1 MIMNRQ
7 KLFLL
12 LIVLLVAAAN
22 VDAARNILR
31 LGFEHGLSNNYVMG
45 IAQDR
50 NGFVWIS
57 TESGLNRYD
66 GSSFRVFNKEGQT
79 ALSANELNR
88 ICADTINNVLW
99 IATQRHGLD
108 RLDCNS
114 YKLQNYAH
122 DGGNPNSI
130 GSDGVTD
137 VIVDTPRRCLWVS
150 TYTDGLDRFDPTTGV
165 FEHFNSRTLPDWPD
179 NQLWCVALGNNGNV
193 LTGHVSAGFTVLD
206 PERRRVRNFRHIP
219 ADPQSLP
226 GNQVRSVLVD
236 SYRNIWVGTDEGLAL
251 FDEPSG
257 TFTCFEPDDN
267 GTLGTGAPH
276 NIMHLAETKD
286 GRLWISTENG
296 GVRILDIRNS
306 LGKRSRDVR
315 FKHIG
320 VQPEGFDGSGVSNKT
335 IHSVFEDSFGNI
347 WIGTYG
353 DGLDVIARR
362 DVPFE
367 RIHTRSLP
375 LTATFNSVMSLCA
388 IGDTLAAGTDGAG
401 IDLFGPDRLIANI
414 KPSASNLPGDA
425 VISLTADNRG
435 NLWVGTYAGS
445 VAMIDRNLRI
455 NDVSAPG
462 MTDVRAL
469 CVLRDGRVIAGCG
482 QGVVVYAPD
491 GSIIRT
497 LLYSRGEIDDQWI
510 RTILERPDGNIW
522 IGFFGGG
529 ISVYDSDFQRIRSIK
544 SWDGLPSNTVNH
556 LIANPHGGVWA
567 ATGDGLTLV
576 NDSVRIDTI
585 IGTRNGLAGP
595 CVRALCY
602 DPDGKLWLSTTS
614 GISSL
619 DTEGSICNYG
629 TPDGVVGGDFYGAAV
644 TSSPD
649 GRISFGSHSGIF
661 SFDPKE
667 FQSDGTIAAP
677 VISSITIYGANP
689 KDSYFEIYSPGKTIK
704 LPYNQNTLRIEFN
717 VLDLSLTSAVD
728 YRYKVDGI
736 GDRWYSATNGAGL
749 YLRNLS
755 PGKYTVTIEAAL
767 HNHPDV
773 TATTNLNIVVEP
785 PVWATWWARLIYFI
799 IAAVIAF
806 FAIRFYKKRLSL
818 EYELTL
824 ERRNN
829 RHTERL
835 NAERMR
841 FFTNITHELR
851 TPLTLILGP
860 IEDMKADRN
869 MTPANA
875 RKLTVIHKSALH
887 LLQLINTILEFR
899 KTETQNCHL
908 KVTNA
913 DIALTI
919 ANIGRRYSDLNTNS
933 ALKIDTDIEHGD
945 YTQWYDP
952 EIITMIVD
960 NLMSN
965 ACKYTSSGHV
975 TLRLRHT
982 SESGVP
988 FTEIS
993 VEDTGIGMSEETL
1006 RHIFD
1011 RYYRD
1016 HRAETRLGT
1025 GIGLALV
1032 CNLVRIHEGEIFVN
1046 SELDRGSVFTF
1057 RIHTD
1062 STYPEAERRLPSPQ
1076 TANNETKP
1084 ETTTASTGGDERP
1097 LILIVE
1103 DNTDI
1108 VTYISE
1114 SLSDDY
1120 RIVAV
1125 ADGAEGISQASRIFP
1140 DMIISDIMMPKLDGI
1155 SMVKA
1160 LKENPETEHIPVIF
1174 VTAKIADDARR
1185 EAYEAGADSFI
1196 TKPFSAVMLR
1206 SRIRNIFDTR
1216 RSLAGSLLAQNVT
1229 ANSAQTDKP
1238 APTQPDENVIVSEMG
1253 RRDAEFILKVESVIK
1268 DRISDENLDVAL
1280 IADAVC
1286 MSQST
1291 LYRKVKA
1298 ITGLSIVGLIRKLRA
1313 REAAVL
1319 LENDRYTVSE
1329 IAFMVGMSNPGNFRQ
1344 CFREEFGTTPSEY
1357 RNSHRKHQ

>member
-1 MIMNRQ
+1 MNMNRQ
-7 KLFLL
+7 KHILL

-22 VDAARNILR
+22 VYASRNILR
-31 LGFEHGLSNNYVMG
+31 LGFDRGLSNNYVMG

-66 GSSFRVFNKEGQT
+66 GSSFRVFKKEGQT

-88 ICADTINNVLW
+88 ICADTANNILW

-108 RLDCNS
+108 RLDCNI
-114 YKLQNYAH
+114 YKLRNYAH
-122 DGGNPNSI
+122 DPGNSNSI
-130 GSDGVTD
+130 SSDGVTD
-137 VIVDTPRRCLWVS
+137 VVVDTPRRSVWVS
-150 TYTDGLDRFDPTTGV
+150 TYTDGLDRFDSATGI
-165 FEHFNSRTLPDWPD
+165 FEHFNTRTFPDWPD
-179 NQLWCVALGNNGNV
+179 NQLWCVALRNDGIV
-193 LTGHVSAGFTVLD
+193 LAGHVSAGFTVLD
-206 PERRRVRNFRHIP
+206 PERRTVRNFRHIP
-219 ADPQSLP
+219 GDPHSLP

-236 SYRNIWVGTDEGLAL
+236 SYRNIWVGTDEGLAR
-251 FDEPSG
+251 FDENSG
-257 TFTCFEPDDN
+257 KFTCFVPDDN

-306 LGKRSRDVR
+306 LNKRPREVR
-315 FKHIG
+315 FTHLG
-320 VQPEGFDGSGVSNKT
+320 VQPEGFDGAGVSNKT
-335 IHSVFEDSFGNI
+335 IHSVFDDSFGNI

-362 DVPFE
+362 DIPFE

-375 LTATFNSVMSLCA
+375 LTASFNSVMSLCA
-388 IGDTLAAGTDGAG
+388 LGDTLAAGTDGGG
-401 IDLFGPDRLIANI
+401 IDLFGPRRLLANI
-414 KPSASNLPGDA
+414 KSSDSALPGDA
-425 VISLTADNRG
+425 VLSLTADSRG
-435 NLWVGTYAGS
+435 NLWAGTYTGG
-445 VAMIDRNLRI
+445 VAIIDRTGRI
-455 NDVSAPG
+455 TDVSPG
-462 MTDVRAL
+462 GMSDVRTL
-469 CVLRDGRVIAGCG
+469 CVLRDGRVLAGCG
-482 QGVVVYAPD
+482 EGVAVYAPD
-491 GSIIRT
+491 GSILRT
-497 LLYSRGEIDDQWI
+497 LLHSRGEIADQWI
-510 RTILERPDGNIW
+510 RTIHERPDGNIW
-522 IGFFGGG
+522 IGSFGGG
-529 ISVYDSDFQRIRSIK
+529 ISVYDSDFHLLRSIHN
-544 SWDGLPSNTVNH
+544 WDGLPSNTVSH
-556 LIANPHGGVWA
+556 LIANPRGGVWA

-576 NDSVRIDTI
+576 NDSVRIDTV
-585 IGTRNGLAGP
+585 IGTRAGLADA
-595 CVRALCY
+595 CVRALRY
-602 DPDGKLWLSTTS
+602 DTDGKLWLSTTS

-619 DTEGSICNYG
+619 DTAGRICNYG
-629 TPDGVVGGDFYGAAV
+629 APDGVVGGDFYGAAV

-667 FQSDGTIAAP
+667 FRSDGTIVAP
-677 VISSITIYGANP
+677 VISSITVYGADPN
-689 KDSYFEIYSPGKTIK
+689 DSPFEIYSPGKTVT
-704 LPYNQNTLRIEFN
+704 LPYNQNTLRLEFN
-717 VLDLSLTSAVD
+717 VLDPSLTSAVD

-736 GDRWYSATNGAGL
+736 SGRWYSASDGSGL

-767 HNHPDV
+767 RNHPDV
-773 TATTNLNIVVEP
+773 TATTSLNIVVVP
-785 PVWATWWARLIYFI
+785 PIWATWWARLIYFI
-799 IAAVIAF
+799 IAVAIAF

-860 IEDMKADRN
+860 IEDMKADRT
-869 MTPANA
+869 MTPANT

-913 DIALTI
+913 DLALTI
-919 ANIGRRYSDLNTNS
+919 ADIGRRYSDLNTNS
-933 ALKIDTDIEHGD
+933 ALTIETHIESGE
-945 YTQWYDP
+945 YIQWYDP

-1032 CNLVRIHEGEIFVN
+1032 CNLVRIHEGEIFVD
-1046 SELDRGSVFTF
+1046 SEPERGSVFTF

-1062 STYPEAERRLPSPQ
+1062 STYPEAERRLPSPK
-1076 TANNETKP
+1076 TSKP
-1084 ETTTASTGGDERP
+1084 EPKPEDASAAAGGGDERP

-1108 VTYISE
+1108 VDYISE
-1114 SLSDDY
+1114 SLADDY

-1125 ADGAEGISQASRIFP
+1125 PDGDEGLAQASRIFP
-1140 DMIISDIMMPKLDGI
+1140 DMIISDIMMPKMDGI
-1155 SMVKA
+1155 SMVKS
-1160 LKENPETEHIPVIF
+1160 LKENSETEHIPVIF

-1216 RSLAGSLLAQNVT
+1216 RSLAGSLLAQNVP
-1229 ANSAQTDKP
+1229 ADSSQPPQP
-1238 APTQPDENVIVSEMG
+1238 APPDDNVIVSEMG
-1253 RRDAEFILKVESVIK
+1253 RRDADFILKVESVIK

-1286 MSQST
+1286 MSHST

-1298 ITGLSIVGLIRKLRA
+1298 ITGLSIAGLIRKLRA
-1313 REAAVL
+1313 REAAAL

-1329 IAFMVGMSNPGNFRQ
+1329 IAFMVGMGNPGNFRQ

-1357 RNSHRKHQ
+1357 RNSHRK